1 MFDDMVVAQIRRL
14 NGAWPELVA
23 PVQFAVEDVP
33 HYADALLARIH
44 RTYPELHALVHSGK
58 KLPPEALERLRTL
71 ADETL
76 KNL

>member
-1 MFDDMVVAQIRRL
+1 M
-14 NGAWPELVA
+14 ELKELESALEGVLFA
-23 PVQFAVEDVP
+23 AGEGYTDSIAVEEVP

-58 KLPPEALERLRTL
+58 KLPPEALERLRAL